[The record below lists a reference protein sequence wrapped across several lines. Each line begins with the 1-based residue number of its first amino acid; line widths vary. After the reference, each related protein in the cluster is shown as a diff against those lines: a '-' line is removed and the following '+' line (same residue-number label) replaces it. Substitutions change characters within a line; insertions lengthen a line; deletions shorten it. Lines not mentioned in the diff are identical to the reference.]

1 MGRFLA
7 MVLMYVGILVLALP
21 ISVIGAAFTKEYEKQ
36 HLADSN
42 NTMAST
48 TTPIPDASRKEYHR
62 LRLVHSYS
70 PEDNLSEQSG
80 MEKDAN
86 ESASASSTSNS
97 CQCGVARQRDAG
109 DIRRELAMVTAQLRG
124 LAGTVE
130 SLMAELEQYERVP
143 VADFASST
151 IRRSSEGELQGDG
164 LLEIELSGS

>member
-1 MGRFLA
+1 
-7 MVLMYVGILVLALP
+7 MYVGILVLALP

-42 NTMAST
+42 NTMTST
-48 TTPIPDASRKEYHR
+48 TTPIPDASASARKEYHR
-62 LRLVHSYS
+62 LRSVDSYS
-70 PEDNLSEQSG
+70 PEDN
-80 MEKDAN
+80 
-86 ESASASSTSNS
+86 SASASSASNS
-97 CQCGVARQRDAG
+97 CQCGMARQRDAG

-124 LAGTVE
+124 LAGTVD

-151 IRRSSEGELQGDG
+151 SRRSSEGELQGDG